1 MKCHSFYNSNYTTGC
16 SSLATK
22 NGDKFNAIL
31 DAALTVFSRHGFH
44 GSQVTKIAHEAG
56 IAGGT
61 VYLYFKNK
69 EDILVHLFRSKL
81 GTLIERMQEE
91 IKNAP
96 NAIKALETICRI
108 HFTNS
113 EENPDLAYVMQ
124 IELRQ
129 ANLELRREIGQVVKA
144 YLELIEQ
151 TIIRGKEE
159 GLFRRDLDPKMTRSL
174 IFGAMDEMVTSWV
187 VTGKKFA
194 LSAQIDGT
202 SRFLINA
209 LR

>member
-1 MKCHSFYNSNYTTGC
+1 
-16 SSLATK
+16 LAIK

-31 DAALTVFSRHGFH
+31 EAALIVFAQHGFH
-44 GSQVTKIAHEAG
+44 GSQVTKIAKEAG

-69 EDILVHLFRSKL
+69 EDILVNLFRTKL
-81 GTLIERMQEE
+81 GNLITRIEEE
-91 IKNAP
+91 ISTAP
-96 NAIKALETICRI
+96 NAIKAIESVCRI
-108 HFTNS
+108 HFLNS
-113 EENPDLAYVMQ
+113 EQNPDLAYVMQ

-129 ANLELRREIGQVVKA
+129 ANLELRREIGQVVKS
-144 YLELIEQ
+144 YYELIER
-151 TIIRGKEE
+151 IIVQGMKE
-159 GLFRRDLDPKMTRSL
+159 GLFRQDLNPRMTRSL

-187 VTGKKFA
+187 VTGRKYS
-194 LSAQIDGT
+194 LSSQIEGT